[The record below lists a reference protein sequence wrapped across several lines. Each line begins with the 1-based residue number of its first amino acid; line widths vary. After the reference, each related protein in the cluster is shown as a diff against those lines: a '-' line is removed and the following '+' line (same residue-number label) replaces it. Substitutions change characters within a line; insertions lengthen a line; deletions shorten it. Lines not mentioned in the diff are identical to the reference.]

1 MVQFFNNIFEQLIRN
16 ISGSFGRK
24 VRYFYYKF
32 RLGSCG
38 KEINIDE
45 GVFFLN
51 PGAIY
56 LGDHIWIDKSVI
68 FIAGLAKN
76 LKNTKQI
83 ENSFFSKKSG
93 EIHIGN
99 YSHIGIGTII
109 QGHGGV
115 EIETNFTSSAGCKIY
130 SLSNDPMKSKH
141 GTMMEQDNDY
151 IISPVKINSNVWLG
165 LNVSVIGNTI
175 GSDTFV
181 TAHSVVYRNIENNSI
196 ASGNPAI
203 RVSERFPD

>member
-1 MVQFFNNIFEQLIRN
+1 MHRFYKKLFEQFLRN
-16 ISGSFGRK
+16 ISGFAGRRL
-24 VRYFYYKF
+24 RYLYYRR

-38 KEINIDE
+38 KNVAIDE
-45 GVFFLN
+45 GVFLIN
-51 PGAIY
+51 PGSIF

-68 FIAGLAKN
+68 MIAGIAGNPATTKYIPNSSFTKN
-76 LKNTKQI
+76 
-83 ENSFFSKKSG
+83 SG

-115 EIETNFTSSAGCKIY
+115 EIGNYFTSSPGCKIY
-130 SLSNDPMKSKH
+130 SLSNDVAKSRQ
-141 GTMMEQDNDY
+141 GTFSKETNFY
-151 IISPVKINSNVWLG
+151 VATPVKIGSNVWLG

-181 TAHSVVYRNIENNSI
+181 AAHSVVSRNIIPNSF
-196 ASGNPAI
+196 ASGNPASRI
-203 RVSERFPD
+203 KERFS